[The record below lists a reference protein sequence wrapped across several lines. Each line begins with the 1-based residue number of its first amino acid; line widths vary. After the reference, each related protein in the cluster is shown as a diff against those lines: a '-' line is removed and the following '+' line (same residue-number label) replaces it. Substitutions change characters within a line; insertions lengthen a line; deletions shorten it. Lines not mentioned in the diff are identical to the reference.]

1 MDILKV
7 NHSTTVKFEFSD
19 HYLKK
24 KKDLFLF
31 THFTK
36 NCLIMELHL
45 KKNKQSD
52 MAGYS
57 LKTRRKKNK
66 DYILKCFFFG
76 GNRLVQKQTKEFD
89 NKNVIFI
96 KTQGNFVPY
105 KLNIA
110 KAIMIKFLIQ
120 TKNATHTSFF
130 SISFFQIQQK
140 LKIFC
145 L

>member
-1 MDILKV
+1 
-7 NHSTTVKFEFSD
+7 
-19 HYLKK
+19 
-24 KKDLFLF
+24 
-31 THFTK
+31 
-36 NCLIMELHL
+36 
-45 KKNKQSD
+45 

-120 TKNATHTSFF
+120 TTNATHTSFF